1 MPIAMLFLSIFL
13 GVSTFYIT
21 RCAIKEEWLFWIP
34 AIYAGFWTIVAF
46 AKFLAMC

>member
-13 GVSTFYIT
+13 GVSTFCIT
-21 RCAIKEEWLFWIP
+21 RYAIKEEWLLWIP